1 MIEALN
7 SVIGFFE
14 RGGLFMWPLLICSIV
29 ALTTIILRGFAL
41 REKQVMPLV
50 IESEI
55 ERLMPGGSPDRLMRI
70 VENDQSSLGRIVRI
84 ALQHLRSP
92 RSENVEAVQTRAR
105 HEMVLLE
112 KGLIVLEVIVG
123 IAPLLGL
130 IGAVSGLVHVFSH
143 LGLSSGASDT
153 RQIALGIAEA
163 LNATVFGLSIAVP
176 TLVAFSYF
184 SKKVEVM
191 SVEIETLVV
200 ELIGKCYF
208 GRGPRGSVALGANDC
223 PNASIDLLSEL
234 DMNFAVRKRRAPSI
248 IIVSLVDILIILLIF
263 FVVSTTFK
271 KDQPEVQIN
280 LPESKT
286 ATKAPAELEHAI
298 VAVDEAD
305 AIKLDGRPVDVD
317 ELEGAVRN
325 LSQTQKASLALQAD
339 RKASFGTIIK
349 VMDALKLAGVRNLPA
364 FTRER

>member
-1 MIEALN
+1 MSTILFLAADNPLQE
-7 SVIGFFE
+7 VIGFFQ
-14 RGGLFMWPLLICSIV
+14 RGGLFMYPLLACSIV
-29 ALTTIILRGFAL
+29 AVTTIILRAVAL
-41 REKQVMPLV
+41 REKNVMPLV

-55 ERLMPGGSPDRLMRI
+55 ERLMPGGSADRLARI
-70 VENDQSSLGRIVRI
+70 VEYDNSPLARIVRV

-105 HEMVLLE
+105 HEMVILE

-191 SVEIETLVV
+191 SVEMETLVV
-200 ELIGKCYF
+200 ELIAKCYF
-208 GRGPRGSVALGANDC
+208 GRSGQETSSARVIS
-223 PNASIDLLSEL
+223 
-234 DMNFAVRKRRAPSI
+234 PSR
-248 IIVSLVDILIILLIF
+248 VP
-263 FVVSTTFK
+263 VST
-271 KDQPEVQIN
+271 
-280 LPESKT
+280 
-286 ATKAPAELEHAI
+286 
-298 VAVDEAD
+298 
-305 AIKLDGRPVDVD
+305 
-317 ELEGAVRN
+317 
-325 LSQTQKASLALQAD
+325 
-339 RKASFGTIIK
+339 
-349 VMDALKLAGVRNLPA
+349 
-364 FTRER
+364 

>member
-1 MIEALN
+1 MNEALI
-7 SVIGFFE
+7 SLIGFFE

-41 REKQVMPLV
+41 REKHIMPLV

-70 VENDQSSLGRIVRI
+70 VENDPSSLGRIVRI
-84 ALQHLRSP
+84 ALQHLGSP

-105 HEMVLLE
+105 HVMVIQE

-191 SVEIETLVV
+191 SVEMETLVV

-208 GRGPRGSVALGANDC
+208 GRGPQEALPSVRMSARTQVLTT
-223 PNASIDLLSEL
+223 S
-234 DMNFAVRKRRAPSI
+234 PS
-248 IIVSLVDILIILLIF
+248 
-263 FVVSTTFK
+263 
-271 KDQPEVQIN
+271 
-280 LPESKT
+280 
-286 ATKAPAELEHAI
+286 
-298 VAVDEAD
+298 
-305 AIKLDGRPVDVD
+305 G
-317 ELEGAVRN
+317 
-325 LSQTQKASLALQAD
+325 
-339 RKASFGTIIK
+339 
-349 VMDALKLAGVRNLPA
+349 
-364 FTRER
+364 